1 MYLDSTQEMEMLEVW
16 EFRRCN
22 VNARQPQVY

>member
-1 MYLDSTQEMEMLEVW
+1 MYLDSTQEMEMLLVW

-22 VNARQPQVY
+22 VNGKQPQVY